1 MSFYSVFPTIPK
13 IAIADVGAS
22 LIGEEP
28 PYQHLID
35 AGVAT
40 LIDFEPDA
48 VACEELNVKYKGTH
62 KFYPYFIGDG
72 NPSIFHETNWVATG
86 SLFPPNTEL
95 VNKFNHLGELMI
107 PKAQHHVQTTRL
119 DDIAEI
125 DRIDFLKMD
134 IQGGELAALSNA
146 PKLLETTLLVQVE
159 VEFLELY
166 SGQPLFADVDSYL
179 RSQGFQFHC
188 FQGDLSG
195 RAFKP
200 LVVHNNTGA
209 KLNQVLWADAIYVKD
224 WMKLE
229 KLNEELLIKYIVL
242 AHEIARSPDL
252 AHLVAMHLDSRTNGS
267 YASAYRKMITPN
279 TSTEL

>member
-1 MSFYSVFPTIPK
+1 MSFYSVFPTIPQ

-35 AGVAT
+35 AGVAK
-40 LIDFEPDA
+40 LIGFEPDA
-48 VACEELNVKYKGTH
+48 KACAELNTKYAGTH

-72 NPSIFHETNWVATG
+72 KPGIYHETNWVATG
-86 SLFPPNTEL
+86 SLFPPNVEL
-95 VNKFNHLGELMI
+95 VSKFNHLGELMI
-107 PKAQHHVQTTRL
+107 PVAQHKIQTTRL
-119 DDIAEI
+119 DDIKEI

-146 PKLLETTLLVQVE
+146 PRLLETTLLIQVE
-159 VEFLELY
+159 VEFVELY
-166 SGQPLFADVDSYL
+166 KGQPLFADVDSYL

-188 FQGDLSG
+188 FVGGISG

-200 LVVHNNTGA
+200 IIVHDNPNAAVHQG
-209 KLNQVLWADAIYVKD
+209 LWADAYYVKD

-229 KLNEELLIKYIVL
+229 KLNEEQLIKYVVL
-242 AHEIARSPDL
+242 AHEIAKSPDL
-252 AHLVAMHLDSRTNGS
+252 AHLVAMHLDTVTKRS
-267 YASAYRKMITPN
+267 YAEAYRNMIMPKG
-279 TSTEL
+279 